1 MRLKK
6 KSEAVKYLE
15 SISGGSLTLGLVLNS
30 LRLSE
35 EMTQVQMAKKLG
47 ISTAHLSQI
56 EKGHKFLSPERA
68 QAFAKKL
75 GQSPVMFVKYSL
87 QDQLTRAK
95 LRYKVSLEA
104 S

>member
-1 MRLKK
+1 MRTKK
-6 KSEAVKYLE
+6 KSDAVKFLE
-15 SISGGSLTLGLVLNS
+15 SISDGPLTLGSVLNS
-30 LRLSE
+30 LRLAE
-35 EMTQVQMAKKLG
+35 DMTQAQMAKKLR

-75 GQSPVMFVKYSL
+75 GHSPVMFVKYSL

-95 LRYKVSLEA
+95 LPYKIVLEA

>member
-1 MRLKK
+1 MSTKK
-6 KSEAVKYLE
+6 KSESVRYLE
-15 SISGGSLTLGLVLNS
+15 SVSGGPLTLGSVLNS

-35 EMTQVQMAKKLG
+35 EMTQEQMAKKLG
-47 ISTAHLSQI
+47 ISKAHLSQI

-68 QAFAKKL
+68 QSFAKKL
-75 GQSPVMFVKYSL
+75 GHSPVMFVRLSL

-95 LRYKVSLEA
+95 IPYTVNLEA